1 MPLRRRL
8 LLINILLALAA
19 AAIVDFAVARVRA
32 ADREVALERAATA
45 FLSDFARDSCETD
58 SSWFLAGPRGGRP
71 TQAQRQMVDAE
82 VYLPRPK
89 TDPLPFEFFPYDEQF
104 LGSSTASPRFPDDLK
119 QILKAT
125 PSLRI
130 AGSPFVTPE
139 GTGHQVAELTGW
151 TPGRAPCCSSARVP
165 SPAPGLRRAAIFTG
179 SALLVF
185 AVATI
190 AIAPTAARIRKL
202 SAAARAS
209 AREEYASMTPVSGTD
224 EIASLAAAFNE
235 ASADIRRKM
244 VDATDREE
252 ALQRHV
258 SVASEDVAGPLAA
271 LSADLGRL
279 EESASLAA
287 DARHAVRQA
296 IRSAHQL
303 TVRLENLAAV
313 ARLRTGADRLS
324 RPKIDVTDVVRD
336 VVTRRRDLA
345 RASDVTL
352 HVVSPPNPIEFEA
365 DPGLLAQAIGNVV
378 DNAIFYN
385 RPGGRVDIELKSY
398 ERDHK
403 FSLRIADDGPGVD
416 DEQYGG
422 LTANKRFRGDESRTR
437 RPGGRGLGLALA
449 REIADRLG
457 LVLEI
462 RRPSGG
468 GLEVEFLVRK

>member
-1 MPLRRRL
+1 LPLRRRL
-8 LLINILLALAA
+8 LLINIALAIA
-19 AAIVDFAVARVRA
+19 AAVIIDVAVARVRA
-32 ADREVALERAATA
+32 ADRTVALERTAAA

-71 TQAQRQMVDAE
+71 TQAQRQMIDAE

-119 QILKAT
+119 QVLKTT
-125 PSLRI
+125 PSLKI
-130 AGSPFVTPE
+130 ADSPFVTTE

-151 TPGRAPCCSSARVP
+151 TPGPCAVLLFRTRPEPGS
-165 SPAPGLRRAAIFTG
+165 GLRRAAIFSG
-179 SALLVF
+179 SALLIF

-209 AREEYASMTPVSGTD
+209 AREEYTTMTPVSGND
-224 EIASLAAAFNE
+224 EIASLAAVFNE

-244 VDATDREE
+244 VDAADREE

-258 SVASEDVAGPLAA
+258 SVSSEDVAGPLAE

-279 EESASLAA
+279 EESTSLRA
-287 DARHAVRQA
+287 DDRDAVRQA
-296 IRSAHQL
+296 IRSARQL

-324 RPKIDVTDVVRD
+324 RPKIDVTAVVRD
-336 VVTRRRDLA
+336 VVAGRRDLA

-352 HVVSPPNPIEFEA
+352 HVAAPPNPIEFEA

-403 FSLRIADDGPGVD
+403 FSLRVVDDGPGVD

-457 LVLEI
+457 LLLEI
-462 RRPSGG
+462 RRPSSG